1 MKQLTPQCRAAQA
14 IFGHSWVHLGL
25 DVDEALDDARRVFWP
40 EAPFAEW
47 DEVEEARK
55 AGMPM

>member
-1 MKQLTPQCRAAQA
+1 MG
-14 IFGHSWVHLGL
+14 FDGL
-25 DVDEALDDARRVFWP
+25 SAYNGVSIDDALDDARRLFWP